1 MLDSSARLL
10 RLLSLLQSR
19 REWAGA
25 ELADRLG
32 ITVRTVRRD
41 VERLR
46 ALGYPVRATPGA
58 AGGYRLGAGASLPPL
73 LLDDDEAVA
82 VAVGLRTAAG
92 GTVSGIEETSLRAL
106 AKLEQVLPP
115 RLRHRVTALQAA
127 TVALA
132 PAAPA
137 VDASTLAVIAAA
149 CRDAERLRFGYQDRD
164 SVVSSREVEPHRLVH
179 TGRHWYLVARDVQR
193 EAWRS
198 FRVDRM
204 TEPAPTGRRFTP
216 QDPPDAAAY
225 VSQAVSTA
233 PYRHRARVRLHA
245 PAEVVAQR
253 VPPTVGQLAALD
265 ASSCLLTT
273 GSDSLDAIAAHLAWL
288 GIAFDVLEPAEL
300 VDRVRALA
308 DLLGR
313 SAVAP

>member
-46 ALGYPVRATPGA
+46 ALGYSVHATPGA
-58 AGGYRLGAGASLPPL
+58 AGGYRFGAGASLPPL
-73 LLDDDEAVA
+73 LLDDDEAV
-82 VAVGLRTAAG
+82 
-92 GTVSGIEETSLRAL
+92 
-106 AKLEQVLPP
+106 
-115 RLRHRVTALQAA
+115 
-127 TVALA
+127 
-132 PAAPA
+132 A

-164 SVVSSREVEPHRLVH
+164 SVVSSRDVEPHRLVH

-225 VSQAVSTA
+225 VSEAVSTA

-253 VPPTVGQLAALD
+253 VPPTVGQITALD
-265 ASSCLLTT
+265 AGSCLLTT